1 MQLFG
6 MYVPWNVKVKVGEL
20 TVECD
25 VTSAAPMGAY
35 PNAFCD
41 SIFFLSFFVVVV
53 GVCSCGLLRTITL
66 DSFNVMS

>member
-41 SIFFLSFFVVVV
+41 SIFFLFLFLLLLL
-53 GVCSCGLLRTITL
+53 GCAHAVCCALLRWTAST
-66 DSFNVMS
+66 